1 MGENGINWGGL
12 LSGLGQAGAAY
23 APYALSQ
30 NEIDLLTQYAA
41 DVPALASGIAETA
54 AGAAEF
60 VPFSVKTATG
70 AGTTIGAGATG
81 QPELQ
86 YTLSPEEQAIQ
97 SGLLSGAQGMVGQ
110 APVTAESLYGQIRGI
125 QTPEEERQRLAL
137 ENRLASQGRL
147 GVQTAAYGGTPEQ
160 LAYQKAIQEAQNQAA
175 FQATQMAPQLQQ
187 QQLANLTGMLG
198 AAYIPQQQAM
208 AGLMPGIDISRIA
221 QAARQGEAEA
231 LYRGGIAGLEAQAAG
246 ATAAANVEAA
256 RTQALANALSGMF
269 AKPDGAGATSAGQD
283 FFSALFGSSGPTSIA
298 DTVNASFA
306 PGYSYAEMVEDAA
319 GGYL

>member
-41 DVPALASGIAETA
+41 DVPALATGVAETA
-54 AGAAEF
+54 SGAAEF

-70 AGTTIGAGATG
+70 AGTTITTDPTTN
-81 QPELQ
+81 QPTLTYGLGTDEAALQ
-86 YTLSPEEQAIQ
+86 TS
-97 SGLLSGAQGMVGQ
+97 LLSGASTLAGQ
-110 APVTAESLYGQIRGI
+110 TLPTATSLYEDIRAM
-125 QTPEEERQRLAL
+125 QLPEELRQTIGLRDQLFA
-137 ENRLASQGRL
+137 QGR
-147 GVQTAAYGGTPEQ
+147 GDVQTARFGGTPEE
-160 LAYQKAIQEAQNQAA
+160 LAMAKAIAEADTAA
-175 FQATQMAPQLQQ
+175 KFQAQQLAPQLQQ
-187 QQLANLTGMLG
+187 AQIQNLTGMLG
-198 AAYIPQQQAM
+198 AAYLPQQQAM

-221 QAARQGEAEA
+221 QAARQGQSEA

-269 AKPDGAGATSAGQD
+269 AKPDGGGASAGQD
-283 FFSALFGSSGPTSIA
+283 FFKALFGTQKPIA
-298 DTVNASFA
+298 GLPPLPNSDF
-306 PGYSYAEMVEDAA
+306 GLE
-319 GGYL
+319 